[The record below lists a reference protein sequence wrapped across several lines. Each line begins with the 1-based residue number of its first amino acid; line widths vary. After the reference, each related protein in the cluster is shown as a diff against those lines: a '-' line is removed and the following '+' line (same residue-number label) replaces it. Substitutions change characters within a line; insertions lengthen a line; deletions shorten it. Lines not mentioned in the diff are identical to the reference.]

1 MYEAFGNLGKLA
13 AAVGVMDAVFNV
25 GALRKF
31 SSSVPIKSSTS
42 KCVTRGL

>member
-1 MYEAFGNLGKLA
+1 MYEAFGNICKLA

-31 SSSVPIKSSTS
+31 SSVPIKSSTS